1 MLPMLGARNVV
12 FPAGHALS
20 ADVGT
25 PQVGNLAPPSYQSEL
40 VSDKVATG
48 RAKSAL
54 NSEQVPGTR
63 EGSEAP
69 QERWSRGCRR
79 AHVSFWFW
87 LRSQLWLLA
96 PKKKSRCPS
105 RSPRKSWTPASTS
118 KLAERAC
125 RRTPGGPAPT
135 PGLLRDGAVCRP
147 ESPDIA
153 TVSRRALWAV
163 TPLWPIRSL
172 DFCDRGQTRC

>member
-1 MLPMLGARNVV
+1 MPSRNVV
-12 FPAGHALS
+12 FPSGLAQW

-25 PQVGNLAPPSYQSEL
+25 PQVVNLVGPSYQSGML
-40 VSDKVATG
+40 SDKVRSG
-48 RAKSAL
+48 RAKSAF

-87 LRSQLWLLA
+87 LQLQLWPLV

-105 RSPRKSWTPASTS
+105 RLPRKSWTPASTS
-118 KLAERAC
+118 NDPERAC
-125 RRTPGGPAPT
+125 RRTPGGPAPSL
-135 PGLLRDGAVCRP
+135 GLLHVAAVCRP
-147 ESPDIA
+147 EFLVII
-153 TVSRRALWAV
+153 TVSCRALWAV
-163 TPLWPIRSL
+163 TQLWPIRSL
-172 DFCDRGQTRC
+172 DCKDRGQTRC